1 MAALNVAVVGGGIVG
16 AAIANAAS
24 RVGAKVR
31 VLDVEPRPGC
41 GGSTRSTWAWL
52 NAQKKLPEH
61 YRDLNVAGLQRWK
74 ADWPHLV
81 HNCGSLVFGDD
92 DEASLGDAVYPAL
105 RLGASQVLEREP
117 AVAPGM
123 AARGANLWA
132 QEAWVDPQAACAAML
147 AAAEARGA
155 EVLLGPGQRVE
166 RLQVEAADQQEQQ
179 QQQQQEHG
187 WRQAGSGRRRVTGVV
202 TADGRVHGADVVV
215 LAAGAACGPLA
226 AGAGVQVPL
235 LHKPAVIALTQPL
248 PGPPLTRHLL
258 SSEEV
263 FAFQRPDGSYILG
276 DTRAHEDGS
285 RAWGESLLARATA
298 LVPGLAERGARIEAV
313 EVAYRPWPKD
323 GHPIIGPAAAV
334 GCLGLY
340 VATMHSGM
348 TLAPHVAELVAAEL
362 RHWRREAGVAEGED
376 PQLLAAQ
383 GLLAPYRL
391 ERAYDAGVVAYGWKQ

>member
-1 MAALNVAVVGGGIVG
+1 MG

-31 VLDVEPRPGC
+31 VLDVAARPGS

-61 YRDLNVAGLQRWK
+61 YRDLNLAGLERWK

-81 HNCGSLVFGDD
+81 HPCGSLVFGDHD
-92 DEASLGDAVYPAL
+92 TACRTDAVYPAQH
-105 RLGASQVLEREP
+105 LGPGQVLEREP
-117 AVAPGM
+117 GIAPGV
-123 AARGANLWA
+123 AARGAHLWA
-132 QEAWVDPQAACAAML
+132 QEAYVDPGAACAAML

-155 EVLLGPGQRVE
+155 EVLLGPRQRVE
-166 RLQVEAADQQEQQ
+166 RLQVEAATQ
-179 QQQQQEHG
+179 G
-187 WRQAGSGRRRVTGVV
+187 GAGAGRRRVTGVV
-202 TADGRVHGADVVV
+202 TADGSYHAADVVV
-215 LAAGAACGPLA
+215 LAAGVACGPLA
-226 AGAGVQVPL
+226 AGAGVEVPL

-285 RAWGESLLARATA
+285 HAWGESLLARATA
-298 LVPGLAERGARIEAV
+298 LVPGLAERGARVEGV

-323 GHPIIGPAAAV
+323 GHPIIGPAAAL

-348 TLAPHVAELVAAEL
+348 TLAPHVAELVAQEL
-362 RHWRREAGVAEGED
+362 RHWRRDAGRAEGAGPE
-376 PQLLAAQ
+376 LLAAQ
-383 GLLAPYRL
+383 ALLEPYRL
-391 ERAYDAGVVAYGWKQ
+391 ERSFESGVTAYGWKQ